1 MAIEATEYGTL
12 FTVLNYAVYQS
23 FEHYEGGNAE
33 RHLNSIR
40 TANVQSPNNNKNVKN
55 VKNKTLSSSTVSVT
69 EIIEYLNQ
77 KTGKHFTTKSVA
89 TKKKINKFAI
99 MKTQSIL
106 I

>member
-55 VKNKTLSSSTVSVT
+55 VKNKTLSSSTVPVT